1 MAGRKAAGAALSVLG
16 IVLLVLVAAACLAS
30 SVPRAFGWEPYTVVS
45 GSMEPAIPVGSMAY
59 VTRTD
64 PDLILDGEVIAFFDD
79 LGNTVVHRA
88 VRNRIVEGEIVTRGD
103 ANDANDMKPVPWDR
117 VIGRVGLTVPYLG
130 TWSAASG
137 SMAGKLWTM
146 CVALGGAVL
155 NMAGSRL
162 RKNPEPDE
170 EPEPEKE

>member
-1 MAGRKAAGAALSVLG
+1 MAGKKAAGAALSVLG
-16 IVLLVLVAAACLAS
+16 VVLLVLVAAACLAMS
-30 SVPRAFGWEPYTVVS
+30 LPRAFGWEPYTVVS

-88 VRNRIVEGEIVTRGD
+88 VRNRIVEGEIVTKGD
-103 ANDANDMKPVPWDR
+103 ANDAPDMKPVPWDR
-117 VIGRVGLTVPYLG
+117 VIGRVGTTVPMLG
-130 TWSAASG
+130 TWAAATSG
-137 SMAGKLWTM
+137 TAGKLWTM

-155 NMAGSRL
+155 NMAGTRL
-162 RKNPEPDE
+162 RKDPEE
-170 EPEPEKE
+170 EPENDD